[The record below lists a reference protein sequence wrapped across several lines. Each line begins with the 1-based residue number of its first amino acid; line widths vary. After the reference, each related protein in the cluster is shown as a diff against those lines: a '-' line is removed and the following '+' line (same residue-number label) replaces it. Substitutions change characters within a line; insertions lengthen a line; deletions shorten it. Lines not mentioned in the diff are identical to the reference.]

1 MILIKG
7 TQEGGYS
14 DAPQPRSGRL
24 PCHPGGVEVSKQ
36 NRDRP
41 GAFAHCPCLLALPRF
56 FGLSQLQDWGR
67 SSGSMPH
74 PRAASRPYVSPH
86 LGSLERLG
94 AESQS
99 HSSPRPR
106 PQVPRLE
113 LLAGVTRGGCTMH
126 TRACASVGVYV
137 YIFCWSLGN
146 MGLGSKAANERWDVK
161 VSITQQ

>member
-1 MILIKG
+1 
-7 TQEGGYS
+7 
-14 DAPQPRSGRL
+14 
-24 PCHPGGVEVSKQ
+24 
-36 NRDRP
+36 
-41 GAFAHCPCLLALPRF
+41 
-56 FGLSQLQDWGR
+56 
-67 SSGSMPH
+67 MPH
-74 PRAASRPYVSPH
+74 PRAASRPYISPH

-106 PQVPRLE
+106 PQGPETGAPGWCYTGRV
-113 LLAGVTRGGCTMH
+113 H

-146 MGLGSKAANERWDVK
+146 TGLGSKAANELWDVK